1 MKSESLILDVCD
13 LRCPILFVTVK
24 LWLKKLQAGQLL
36 VVTIDDKT
44 GLRDVVSYLQKHD
57 FEFTLTPNKHSQLTS
72 NELTQLISDE
82 LTQKLPA
89 IVTIKSKDN

>member
-1 MKSESLILDVCD
+1 MKLEPLLLDVCD

-24 LWLKKLQAGQLL
+24 LWLKKLQVGQQL

-44 GLRDVVSYLQKHD
+44 GLRDVVSYLQKHE
-57 FEFTLTPNKHSQLTS
+57 FEFTLTPH
-72 NELTQLISDE
+72 ELTQE
-82 LTQKLPA
+82 LPA